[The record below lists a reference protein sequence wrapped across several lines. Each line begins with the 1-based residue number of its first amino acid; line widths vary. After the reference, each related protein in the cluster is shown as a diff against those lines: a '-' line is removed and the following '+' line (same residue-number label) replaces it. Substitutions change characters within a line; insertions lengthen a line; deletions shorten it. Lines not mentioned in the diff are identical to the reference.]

1 MLLGWIDRRMAKNET
16 LPPKLAEWAQ
26 ARARFRLSDA
36 VVQMARELGMN
47 PRRLGGKANHD
58 QQPWK
63 APLPEFIAQLYE
75 KRFGRRSPEVV
86 LSLEDAW
93 KASRAEAAQHKVAR
107 DARRAEA
114 RALEADRAH
123 AFSFVAEVSLEDGAT
138 TLVEGDL
145 AHRLSD
151 ALLEVMKPD
160 LRYPPKASEL
170 DLLRAGL
177 QVGAEVWNATLD
189 VDEARRAQT
198 LLDIARRI
206 EPAIHRGPLEARLR
220 FVIDIADRKRALYP
234 DDDRHVTAVNV
245 EPRGKNVLITAA
257 SRAVRRRK
265 EGQGEG
271 R

>member
-1 MLLGWIDRRMAKNET
+1 MPKNEQ
-16 LPPKLAEWAQ
+16 LPPKLADWAQ
-26 ARARFRLSDA
+26 ARARFRLSHA

-63 APLPEFIAQLYE
+63 APLPVFIADLYE

-93 KASRAEAAQHKVAR
+93 RASKAKAAEHRGARA
-107 DARRAEA
+107 ARRAEA
-114 RALEADRAH
+114 RASEVDRAH
-123 AFSFVAEVSLEDGAT
+123 GFSVVGELSLEDGTT

-151 ALLEVMKPD
+151 ALLAVMKPD
-160 LRYPPKASEL
+160 LRYPPKANEL
-170 DLLRAGL
+170 NLLRAGL
-177 QVGAEVWNATLD
+177 DVGAEVWNATLD
-189 VDEARRAQT
+189 EDEVRRAQT

-206 EPAIHRGPLEARLR
+206 EPAVHRGPVEARLR
-220 FVIDIADRKRALYP
+220 FVIDIADRKRALFP

-245 EPRGKNVLITAA
+245 EPRGTDVLITAA
-257 SRAVRRRK
+257 SRAFRPRK
-265 EGQGEG
+265 AQEGA